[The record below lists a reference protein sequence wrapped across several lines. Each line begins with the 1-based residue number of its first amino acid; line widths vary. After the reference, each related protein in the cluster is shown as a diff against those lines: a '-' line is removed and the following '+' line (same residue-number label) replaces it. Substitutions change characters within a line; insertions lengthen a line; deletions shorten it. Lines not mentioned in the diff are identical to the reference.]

1 MLASLFTNKLF
12 TQKAMLDE
20 NSKQWLFDTFSWAI
34 EGFDV
39 KVFTQQTQLVLP
51 NNSFYPGSVTSVH
64 EMALNVFKHTV
75 NYAGMQNWPLKL
87 VEPAHFV
94 ATKLPTLRTQ
104 NNVQNNV
111 QNNAQGNVQSNAQG
125 NAQGNTVTSQQCNE
139 QHSLRG
145 NTELKFNFKPIT
157 SPYAPNAEQIANANH
172 DLNANNT
179 VDDHDQA
186 ECIQISYLPSQVN
199 QPQDLISSFAQQL
212 ATLLVLYHPIL
223 PPGGKDF
230 IPQATDVLA
239 CVLGFGVIFTNT
251 AYQFRGGCGSCNNP
265 AANRKSALPEHEM
278 CYALALF
285 CYLKQVPVAT
295 VLPQLKSHLRGVYKK
310 MAKEI
315 ARQLPQST
323 EVALLALL

>member
-1 MLASLFTNKLF
+1 MLASLFTDKLF
-12 TQKAMLDE
+12 AQKAMLDE

-39 KVFTQQTQLVLP
+39 KVFKEKTQLVLP

-64 EMALNVFKHTV
+64 EMALNVFNHTV

-87 VEPAHFV
+87 VEPAQFV
-94 ATKLPTLRTQ
+94 TSNLPTLHTP
-104 NNVQNNV
+104 
-111 QNNAQGNVQSNAQG
+111 SNAQV
-125 NAQGNTVTSQQCNE
+125 NADSNLQNN
-139 QHSLRG
+139 LRG
-145 NTELKFNFKPIT
+145 NAELKFSFQSIAA
-157 SPYAPNAEQIANANH
+157 SYATDARQLAAAPHTLQAKNSE
-172 DLNANNT
+172 DEL
-179 VDDHDQA
+179 DQSQ
-186 ECIQISYLPSQVN
+186 CIQISYLPSQVN

-212 ATLLVLYHPIL
+212 ATLLVLYHPIP
-223 PPGGKDF
+223 PPGGKEF
-230 IPQATDVLA
+230 IPQAIDVLA

-251 AYQFRGGCGSCNNP
+251 AYQFRGGCGACNNP

-315 ARQLPQST
+315 AKQLPQST

>member
-1 MLASLFTNKLF
+1 
-12 TQKAMLDE
+12 
-20 NSKQWLFDTFSWAI
+20 
-34 EGFDV
+34 
-39 KVFTQQTQLVLP
+39 
-51 NNSFYPGSVTSVH
+51 
-64 EMALNVFKHTV
+64 
-75 NYAGMQNWPLKL
+75 MQNWPLKL

-104 NNVQNNV
+104 NNVQNN
-111 QNNAQGNVQSNAQG
+111 AQG

-139 QHSLRG
+139 QQSLRG

-157 SPYAPNAEQIANANH
+157 SPYTQNAEQIANANH
-172 DLNANNT
+172 DLNTNNT